1 MEAFKNKLSMDLVH
15 IIAQHL
21 AKQLS
26 LHNEAI
32 IKDTPQLTR
41 FDEATFCAS
50 IELHLA
56 DLELKQRAQ
65 CIADEIHKV
74 LPTDLTLRYQII
86 RGMLHSRP
94 HANQK
99 ISQQSDENGL
109 CGWAMM
115 TLGPIV
121 AQHGLENFDLS
132 LNLLKDMTAYFS
144 SEFDIRP
151 FIIADQ
157 AKALS
162 IIMPWAQDEDYQV
175 RRLASEGT
183 RPRLPW
189 AMQLPNLIKDPGPLM
204 PLLSALKD
212 DKEEYVRRSVAN
224 HLNDIAK
231 DHPDLVA
238 NVAHDWLNLSE
249 VDTLTQDNNL
259 VFKDMLKNR
268 EKLVKHAC
276 RTLIKQGHPNT
287 LQAFGIHPA
296 KVLIESL
303 AITNEMVNIGEN
315 LNFEL
320 TLKSQSKQ
328 KQALI
333 IDYVIH
339 HKKANGSLTQK
350 VFKWK
355 NLSLNSEQTLM
366 FDKKHPFK
374 VITTRK
380 YYPGIHALSLRIN
393 GEDYEYREF
402 ELNLGESE

>member
-26 LHNEAI
+26 LYNEAI
-32 IKDTPQLTR
+32 IKDTPQLAR
-41 FDEATFCAS
+41 FDEATFCSS

-56 DLELKQRAQ
+56 DLELKQRAHF
-65 CIADEIHKV
+65 IADEIHKV
-74 LPTDLTLRYQII
+74 LPTDLALRYQII
-86 RGMLHSRP
+86 RAMLHSEP

-99 ISQQSDENGL
+99 VSQQSDENGL

-115 TLGPIV
+115 TLGPVV
-121 AQHGLENFDLS
+121 AQHGLDDFDLS

-162 IIMPWAQDEDYQV
+162 IITPWRLDDDYHV

-189 AMQLPNLIKDPGPLM
+189 AMQLPNLIKDPSPVI

-238 NVAHDWLNLSE
+238 RIAHDWLNDPDLNA
-249 VDTLTQDNNL
+249 LKRINKNA
-259 VFKDMLKNR
+259 FKNR

-276 RTLIKQGHPNT
+276 RTLIKQGHPET
-287 LQAFGIHPA
+287 LQAFGIYPA
-296 KVLIESL
+296 KVLVESL
-303 AITNEMVNIGEN
+303 TITNDKVNMGAHLI
-315 LNFEL
+315 FEL
-320 TLKSQSKQ
+320 KLTSEQKQ
-328 KQALI
+328 NQALI

-355 NLSLNSEQTLM
+355 NVTLSQNQTIVIE
-366 FDKKHPFK
+366 KKHPFK
-374 VITTRK
+374 IITTRQ

-393 GEDYEYREF
+393 GEDYEYVEF
-402 ELNLGESE
+402 ELTDD